1 MNFPLHMP
9 QIKFTTYT
17 GWDQDCCLLLAILGV
32 GVSTPVLFAGRYIKD
47 LKHIY
52 PIYFLLLNV

>member
-1 MNFPLHMP
+1 
-9 QIKFTTYT
+9 
-17 GWDQDCCLLLAILGV
+17 LLLAILGV

-52 PIYFLLLNV
+52 PIYFLGEHVLC